1 MDKKP
6 RVDSLFILGGCWNMS
21 SVKRKSVL
29 WLTVTVVFLCVG
41 LPVAAQTNTTFK
53 YFYDDLG
60 QLAKVAD
67 STGTVIE
74 YVYDPVGN
82 ILQIKRSSIA
92 PGTLAII
99 NFTPQSGGPTQ
110 AVTIQGQG
118 FGATPAANNVQFN
131 GTAATVTSASPTTLI
146 ATVPAAATTG
156 PIAVT
161 VSGQT
166 ATSSTNFTVLALP
179 VVVSLSRKSARF
191 NTSFPN
197 VLVTGINFSG
207 ATFAFQ
213 PLTSPPAIAVT
224 SAAIDPTGT
233 SVVLALK
240 IGSQPGTFALVA
252 TSSVGSSS
260 ALPTKANRFTVVD
273 PRSTVDTDGDGVPD
287 AIEAIFGTDPLD
299 PNSVPVLASLSGQ
312 AESPAF
318 TVLNRNTS
326 RTPATFQA
334 ESPSFTVLNGSVP
347 PPTPATFQAESP
359 AFTVLNSGAGPK
371 AATFMAESPA
381 FTVQNTNTN
390 RSGTQTFLAESPMFS
405 ILNGSSL
412 TGLFAA
418 EGPLFSVKNTF
429 VAALPIQAE
438 GRILA
443 HLKNRPIPARK
454 QSRASR
460 AKSAG
465 KSRKPVLV
473 STISSPQQTKDSALG
488 RTTKE
493 LNDQQG
499 VMYDNQHK

>member
-1 MDKKP
+1 
-6 RVDSLFILGGCWNMS
+6 
-21 SVKRKSVL
+21 
-29 WLTVTVVFLCVG
+29 
-41 LPVAAQTNTTFK
+41 
-53 YFYDDLG
+53 
-60 QLAKVAD
+60 
-67 STGTVIE
+67 
-74 YVYDPVGN
+74 
-82 ILQIKRSSIA
+82 
-92 PGTLAII
+92 
-99 NFTPQSGGPTQ
+99 
-110 AVTIQGQG
+110 
-118 FGATPAANNVQFN
+118 
-131 GTAATVTSASPTTLI
+131 
-146 ATVPAAATTG
+146 
-156 PIAVT
+156 
-161 VSGQT
+161 
-166 ATSSTNFTVLALP
+166 
-179 VVVSLSRKSARF
+179 
-191 NTSFPN
+191 
-197 VLVTGINFSG
+197 
-207 ATFAFQ
+207 
-213 PLTSPPAIAVT
+213 
-224 SAAIDPTGT
+224 
-233 SVVLALK
+233 VVLALK

-359 AFTVLNSGAGPK
+359 AFTVLNSGASGTK
-371 AATFMAESPA
+371 ATTFMAESSA
-381 FTVQNTNTN
+381 FTVQNTNAS
-390 RSGTQTFLAESPMFS
+390 RSGAQTFLAESPMFS

-465 KSRKPVLV
+465 KGRKPVLV
-473 STISSPQQTKDSALG
+473 STISSPQQTTDSASL
-488 RTTKE
+488 RTAKQ

-499 VMYDNQHK
+499 VTYDNQHK